1 MIKRELLTLLFACA
15 FAGGLFAQEPW
26 FKDRDLTLTG
36 VYYYPEH
43 WDESQWERDLKQI
56 HDLGFEFTHF
66 AEFAWAQLEPEEGKY
81 DFAWLDRAVALAA
94 KYDLKVIMCTSTA
107 TPPVWLSRK
116 YPEILVRNEQGIAL
130 DHGARQHASFA
141 SPLYRELAYKMI
153 EKLAEHY
160 GSDPRIVGWQLDNE
174 PAVQFDYNPKAEAGF
189 RDFLRKQYNNDIQAL
204 NAAWGTAFWSEVY
217 SSFEEITLPKPAQM
231 FMNHHQILDYRRFAA
246 AQTNEFLDAQCL
258 LIKKYAKNQWVTTN
272 YIPNYEE
279 GHIGG
284 SPTLDFQCYT
294 RYMVYGDNEGIGRRG
309 YRVGNPL
316 RIAMANDFFRPIQG
330 TYGVME
336 LQPGQ
341 VNWGTINPQPL
352 PGAVRLWLWS
362 VFAGGSDF
370 ICTYRYRQPLYGTEQ
385 YHYGIVGTDGVTVTP
400 GGYEYAQFMREIK
413 SLRGRVAER
422 EAKPADY
429 TARRTA
435 ILFNHENSWSI
446 ERQKQNATWNTLG
459 HVEKYYRTLK
469 SFGAPVDFITE
480 TKDFST
486 YPVMIV
492 PAYQLADKALVDRWI
507 AYVKQGGNLV
517 VTCRTAQKDRY
528 GRLPEAP
535 FGSMIDPLTGNEM
548 EFYDLLLP
556 EDKGVVEFDGKRY
569 AWNTW
574 GEILKPGKGVRVW
587 ATYDEE
593 FYAGKPAITSR
604 RLGRGTVTY
613 VGVDSADGSLEREVL
628 KRLYAELEI
637 PVMDLPYGV
646 TMEYRNGMGI
656 VLNYSDKPYRFEL
669 PKGAKKLIG
678 EEEIPTAGVLV
689 FSIAE

>member
-189 RDFLRKQYNNDIQAL
+189 RDFLRKKYNNDIQAL

-385 YHYGIVGTDGVTVTP
+385 
-400 GGYEYAQFMREIK
+400 
-413 SLRGRVAER
+413 
-422 EAKPADY
+422 
-429 TARRTA
+429 
-435 ILFNHENSWSI
+435 
-446 ERQKQNATWNTLG
+446 
-459 HVEKYYRTLK
+459 
-469 SFGAPVDFITE
+469 
-480 TKDFST
+480 
-486 YPVMIV
+486 
-492 PAYQLADKALVDRWI
+492 
-507 AYVKQGGNLV
+507 
-517 VTCRTAQKDRY
+517 
-528 GRLPEAP
+528 
-535 FGSMIDPLTGNEM
+535 
-548 EFYDLLLP
+548 
-556 EDKGVVEFDGKRY
+556 
-569 AWNTW
+569 
-574 GEILKPGKGVRVW
+574 
-587 ATYDEE
+587 
-593 FYAGKPAITSR
+593 
-604 RLGRGTVTY
+604 
-613 VGVDSADGSLEREVL
+613 
-628 KRLYAELEI
+628 
-637 PVMDLPYGV
+637 
-646 TMEYRNGMGI
+646 
-656 VLNYSDKPYRFEL
+656 
-669 PKGAKKLIG
+669 
-678 EEEIPTAGVLV
+678 
-689 FSIAE
+689 

>member
-1 MIKRELLTLLFACA
+1 MIRKQLLTLLIACLLT
-15 FAGGLFAQEPW
+15 GSLSAQSW
-26 FKDRDLTLTG
+26 FEEKDLTLTG

-43 WDESQWERDLKQI
+43 WDESQWERDFRKMRE
-56 HDLGFEFTHF
+56 LGFEFTHF
-66 AEFAWAQLEPEEGKY
+66 AEFAWAQLEPEEGVY

-116 YPEILVRNEQGIAL
+116 YPEILLKDEQGITL

-141 SPLYRELAYKMI
+141 SPLYRKLAFRMI

-160 GSDPRIVGWQLDNE
+160 GNDARIVGWQLDNE
-174 PAVQFDYNPKAEAGF
+174 PAVQFDYNPKAEQGF
-189 RDFLRKQYNNDIQAL
+189 RDFLREQYDDDIAAL

-217 SSFEEITLPKPAQM
+217 RSFDEITLPKRAQM

-246 AQTNEFLDAQCL
+246 KQTNDFLNEQCL
-258 LIKKYAKNQWVTTN
+258 LIKRYAKHQWVTTN

-284 SPTLDFQCYT
+284 SPALDFQSYT

-330 TYGVME
+330 VYGVME

-341 VNWGTINPQPL
+341 VNWGAINPQPY

-400 GGYEYAQFMREIK
+400 GGEEYAQFMQEIK

-422 EAKPADY
+422 EKKPADY
-429 TARRTA
+429 LARRTA

-446 ERQKQNATWNTLG
+446 ERQPQNRTWNTLG
-459 HVEKYYRTLK
+459 HIEKYYRTLK
-469 SFGAPVDFITE
+469 AFGAPVDFITE
-480 TKDFST
+480 KQDLTP
-486 YPVMIV
+486 YPVVIV
-492 PAYQLADKALVDRWI
+492 PAYQLADKELVERWT
-507 AYVKQGGNLV
+507 AYAKQGGNLV
-517 VTCRTAQKDRY
+517 ITCRTAQKDRF

-535 FGSMIDPLTGNEM
+535 FGSMIFDLTGNEM

-556 EDKGVVEFDGKRY
+556 DEPGVVKMGDNHYR
-569 AWNTW
+569 WNTW
-574 GEILKPGKGVRVW
+574 GEILRPAKGTQVW
-587 ATYDEE
+587 ATFEEE
-593 FYAGKPAITSR
+593 FYAGKPAVTTR

-613 VGVDSADGSLEREVL
+613 VGVDSTDGALEKAVL
-628 KRLYAELEI
+628 KRLYDELNI
-637 PVMDLPYGV
+637 PVLDLPYGV

-656 VLNYSDKPYRFEL
+656 VLNYGDKPYRFEL
-669 PKGAKKLIG
+669 PEGAKVLLG
-678 EEEIPTAGVLV
+678 DEEIPTAGVLV
-689 FSIAE
+689 FSFVK

>member
-1 MIKRELLTLLFACA
+1 MIRKQLLTLLIACLLT
-15 FAGGLFAQEPW
+15 GSLSAQSW
-26 FKDRDLTLTG
+26 FEEKDLTLTG

-43 WDESQWERDLKQI
+43 WDESQWERDFRKMRE
-56 HDLGFEFTHF
+56 LGFEFTHF
-66 AEFAWAQLEPEEGKY
+66 AEFAWAQLEPEEGVY

-116 YPEILVRNEQGIAL
+116 YPEILLKDEQGITL

-141 SPLYRELAYKMI
+141 SPLYRELAFRMI

-160 GSDPRIVGWQLDNE
+160 GNDARIVGWQLDNE
-174 PAVQFDYNPKAEAGF
+174 PAVQFDYNPKAEQGF
-189 RDFLRKQYNNDIQAL
+189 RDFLREQYDNDIAAL

-217 SSFEEITLPKPAQM
+217 RSFDEITLPKRAQM

-246 AQTNEFLDAQCL
+246 KQTNDFLNEQCL
-258 LIKKYAKNQWVTTN
+258 LIKRYAKNQWVTTN

-284 SPTLDFQCYT
+284 SPALDFQSYT

-316 RIAMANDFFRPIQG
+316 RIAFANDFFRPIQG
-330 TYGVME
+330 VYGVME

-341 VNWGTINPQPL
+341 VNWGAINPQPY

-400 GGYEYAQFMREIK
+400 GGEEYAQFMQEIK

-422 EAKPADY
+422 EKKPADY
-429 TARRTA
+429 LARRTA

-446 ERQKQNATWNTLG
+446 ERQPQNRTWNTLG
-459 HVEKYYRTLK
+459 HIEKYYRTLK
-469 SFGAPVDFITE
+469 AFGAPVDFITE
-480 TKDFST
+480 KQDLTP
-486 YPVMIV
+486 YPVVIV
-492 PAYQLADKALVDRWI
+492 PAYQLADKELVERWT
-507 AYVKQGGNLV
+507 AYAKQGGNLV
-517 VTCRTAQKDRY
+517 ISCRTAQKDRF

-535 FGSMIDPLTGNEM
+535 FGSMIFDLTGNEM

-556 EDKGVVEFDGKRY
+556 DEPGVVKMGNNHYR
-569 AWNTW
+569 WNTW
-574 GEILKPGKGVRVW
+574 GEILRPAKGTQVW
-587 ATYDEE
+587 ATFEEE
-593 FYAGKPAITSR
+593 FYAGKPAVTTR

-613 VGVDSADGSLEREVL
+613 VGVDSTDGALEKAVL
-628 KRLYAELEI
+628 KRLYDELNI
-637 PVMDLPYGV
+637 PVLDLPYGV

-656 VLNYSDKPYRFEL
+656 VLNYGDKPYRFEL
-669 PKGAKKLIG
+669 PEGAKVLLG

-689 FSIAE
+689 FSFVK